1 MTNTRTGRRPTSSL
15 LSRLLLRAGAV
26 MVTAFS
32 SLAANA
38 ADTTVDAA
46 GTTAT
51 VFGQQTDSVTQTQT
65 GTVGALIN
73 AADILNTV
81 VVSAGTGNQTVLS
94 NTLASSATG
103 NIGARTVGL
112 ANIETAS
119 PNTPPAEGAATLL
132 SQINGNPSKV
142 TAVVSGSDITVSS
155 TGFDSGVLTNDS
167 NSITAAATLN
177 QGTSTISGNIN
188 VAGITSTEIG
198 KTAID
203 SVPSVDRLD
212 AEGTLLASTNQ
223 LNNDSG
229 PQSGSTAEV
238 LNNTVTLTAT
248 SNGGANVV
256 TASPTVD
263 SNTVAATYKGN
274 TTANAITIDNGGL
287 NTLTASAV
295 VSNLQSNVNASPDA
309 TSIAAENDG
318 TDVSLTV
325 NSTGASSDNTLTG
338 IASVSGNKISA
349 SATGN
354 EALVTGSSGNRITLA
369 DGIDFTGVASLTTDT
384 SSASNTGT
392 GATATSGASLVVA
405 SVQSNAGTAA
415 NPATL
420 RALTNDGDVTATV
433 ESLAAGGVVVD
444 ANAVTARAT
453 GNTASGAIDASGT
466 RSTFTASLALSNT
479 QLNDYAPVSAS
490 NTVSNITAQVA
501 VPNAAN
507 PATLTTGDVQVTNSE
522 QSATALGSVSTQS
535 ASVQAT
541 SLNVSRSDSTSLT
554 AGRVTDFNAGTTDVG
569 AAVVSAQTAL
579 NSGVTAAVTGAS
591 VLLDA
596 DAATAAV
603 TGSTLTAGSN
613 VQSAVGFGA
622 SASNSLTLD
631 AGTLSGSAGI
641 VNGQFAD
648 ATSNTAASVATSSVA
663 LTVGNGSS
671 AVQNSELRVTDNLQ
685 RAIAYGADAANTVTI
700 TATTANVIEPSTY
713 SATSNATTVTWTADA
728 NGFDL
733 DAASQPTVT
742 ANYGLLNDQS
752 SGSDTTSVAGRT
764 NDAVFD
770 LNVGGTLTSSKA
782 FNDGNDLV
790 AASYGNQAANS
801 MSLDVATLSVAD
813 ITSGG
818 ETNTTGYA
826 SVAAVS
832 NVQSLADGANVT
844 AETDAGSGA
853 NTTVAT
859 RVAGTATGAEITAS
873 SNTVQTL
880 AYGNRVTAN
889 SLTVDANTLSS
900 TDVTG
905 SVLGSTAT
913 TETARAAFAVSNVQ
927 YGGTGNITADQDY
940 EAKTVS
946 VGVTGGVSGSDIIA
960 NANALTASA
969 YANTANN
976 SASLSA
982 TALTTTAG
990 VLNSQVSEKVVVA
1003 SIGNV
1008 GVQVGDSLTISA
1020 QTTDT
1025 NPAGT
1030 GGQTMAKTGSGATLT
1045 YSGWLRTADP
1055 DAALSSL
1062 WTLGAGGFYY
1072 MQVSNLATPNIDGT
1086 VLNTS
1091 VPDMTTPATSAGNVT
1106 RGGVL
1111 VSVGENVTN
1120 SRLEVTN
1127 SVANATAVSNTAT
1140 NAMTVATT
1148 TLTANGVVAP
1158 ESSVTEAGVLS
1169 SAADFN
1175 VSNQQSQE
1183 GATTASVY
1191 GTYGIDATATTAG
1204 PDPVIGGSDLI
1215 VEGNRQQALAQG
1227 NTATNSL
1234 SLSAASATAQLSAA
1248 VNANQVGTAAVAAS
1262 SDVELFA
1269 PAAVS
1274 DSTVSISN
1282 NRSVAQGNVNDSTST
1297 LTVAATSLAEGGLRN
1312 GTSTWDNDNLL
1323 VDQLKAEGEL
1333 VVNSAQSSTAVTL
1346 GATAVLRG
1354 YNEDFGDTTSAGLN
1368 DSTLA
1373 MDSNVAQ
1380 ALAVVN
1386 QATNRANVSGND
1398 LGATLVVGNSQQ
1410 AATATTASATTTLG
1424 ATIDGNTLTAVDGS
1438 TLRADGNATT
1448 AIGTINSAVNTASV
1462 TGTTVSA
1469 GVLTNEYASA
1479 DLDGTAA
1486 GAATNAVAAGAVV
1499 VNSAQASTAVTLKS
1513 TATATIGATL
1523 TSGTD
1528 VGSDAIDGSAV
1539 SLSNN
1544 ATRADASVNVASN
1557 TATVSGTT
1565 LGAPAVVANTQSS
1578 STGATATALG
1588 TVTLTATTGPA
1599 SGYAATG
1606 SSVALNGN
1614 TTTAMA
1620 RGNVANNV
1628 LNYEAGA
1635 SYSVSGT
1642 AGTSVINTTGVDTS
1656 QAAAL
1661 VASRQANTGSVS
1673 AVATNTAYTVA
1684 LNTGANGGL
1693 VNGSSVSVSNNTVA
1707 ASAYG
1712 NAVSNQINLVALNT
1726 GTPTAAVAN
1735 WQSNTGAVS
1744 ATASGVQAGIN
1755 GGSNTGFAGSTL
1767 RTVGNAVT
1775 ATAVGNSAVST
1786 IGGR

>member
-1 MTNTRTGRRPTSSL
+1 MTNTRTGRRPSSSL

-38 ADTTVDAA
+38 ADTTINAA

-119 PNTPPAEGAATLL
+119 NTGPAEGAATLL
-132 SQINGNPSKV
+132 SQINGNPSVV

-198 KTAID
+198 ATAID
-203 SVPSVDRLD
+203 SVPTADRLD

-223 LNNDSG
+223 LNDDSG

-248 SNGGANVV
+248 SNGDANVV

-274 TTANAITIDNGGL
+274 TTANAITVDNGGL
-287 NTLTASAV
+287 NSLTASAV
-295 VSNLQSNVNASPDA
+295 VSNLQSNVNASADA
-309 TSIAAENDG
+309 TTDIAAENGG

-325 NSTGASSDNTLTG
+325 NSTNASGGQDNTLTG
-338 IASVSGNKISA
+338 IASVSGSKISA

-369 DGIDFTGVASLTTDT
+369 DGIDFTGVTSATTDT
-384 SSASNTGT
+384 SSASNTAT
-392 GATATSGASLVVA
+392 GASVGSGASLVVA
-405 SVQSNAGTAA
+405 SVQSNAGTVA

-466 RSTFTASLALSNT
+466 RSTFTGSLALSNT
-479 QLNDYAPVSAS
+479 QLNDYAPVEAS
-490 NTVSNITAQVA
+490 NTASNITAQVA
-501 VPNAAN
+501 VPDSDNL
-507 PATLTTGDVQVTNSE
+507 ATLTTGDVQVTNSE

-541 SLNVSRSDSTSLT
+541 SLDVTRSDSTSLT

-648 ATSNTAASVATSSVA
+648 TTSNTAASVATSSVA
-663 LTVGNGSS
+663 LTVGNIIS
-671 AVQNSELRVTDNLQ
+671 AVQSSELRVTDNLQ
-685 RAIAYGADAANTVTI
+685 RAIAYGADAANTVTV

-713 SATSNATTVTWTADA
+713 SATSNATSVTWTADA
-728 NGFDL
+728 NGYDL

-764 NDAVFD
+764 DDAVFD
-770 LNVGGTLTSSKA
+770 LNVGGALTSSKA

-801 MSLDVATLSVAD
+801 MRLDVATLSVAD
-813 ITSGG
+813 IAGMPDDGNS
-818 ETNTTGYA
+818 TGYA

-832 NVQSLADGANVT
+832 NVQSLADAANVT
-844 AETDAGSGA
+844 AETDAGAGA
-853 NTTVAT
+853 YTTVAT

-946 VGVTGGVSGSDIIA
+946 VGVTGDVSGSDIIA

-990 VLNSQVSEKVVVA
+990 LLNSQVSEKVVTA
-1003 SIGNV
+1003 AIGSL
-1008 GVQVGDSLTISA
+1008 GTAVGDTITIDA
-1020 QTTDT
+1020 VTTDT
-1025 NPAGT
+1025 DGT
-1030 GGQTMAKTGSGATLT
+1030 NTGLSRTVGGTSPNFT
-1045 YSGWLRTADP
+1045 YSGWLASTDP
-1055 DAALSSL
+1055 DAALDGT
-1062 WTLGAGGFYY
+1062 WTLVNGVYYKQVTNINTGSTNGTNVGTPFTYSGTATQAG
-1072 MQVSNLATPNIDGT
+1072 
-1086 VLNTS
+1086 S
-1091 VPDMTTPATSAGNVT
+1091 VRS
-1106 RGGVL
+1106 GGVL
-1111 VSVGENVTN
+1111 VTVGEDVTN

-1127 SVANATAVSNTAT
+1127 SVANATAVSNTAA

-1215 VEGNRQQALAQG
+1215 VDGNRQQALAQG

-1234 SLSAASATAQLSAA
+1234 SLSAASATAELSAA

-1297 LTVAATSLAEGGLRN
+1297 LTVAATSLAEGALRN
-1312 GTSTWDNDNLL
+1312 GTSTWDNDGTGDELS
-1323 VDQLKAEGEL
+1323 AEGEL
-1333 VVNSAQSSTAVTL
+1333 VVNSAQSSTAATL

-1354 YNEDFGDTTSAGLN
+1354 YNEDFGDTTSAGLV

-1386 QATNRANVSGND
+1386 QATNRANVSGTD

-1469 GVLTNEYASA
+1469 GVVTNEYASA

-1499 VNSAQASTAVTLKS
+1499 VNSAQASTAATLGS

-1523 TSGTD
+1523 TSGTTS
-1528 VGSDAIDGSAV
+1528 GSDAIDGSAV

-1578 STGATATALG
+1578 STNATATALG

-1599 SGYAATG
+1599 NGYAATG

-1620 RGNVANNV
+1620 RGNVASNV

-1642 AGTSVINTTGVDTS
+1642 AGTSVIGTTGVDTS

-1673 AVATNTAYTVA
+1673 AVASNTAYTVA
-1684 LNTGANGGL
+1684 LNTGADGGL

-1735 WQSNTGAVS
+1735 WQSNTGAIS
-1744 ATASGVQAGIN
+1744 ATASGVQVAIN
-1755 GGSNTGFAGSTL
+1755 GGANTAFTGSTL

-1775 ATAVGNSAVST
+1775 ATAVGNSAVSM

>member
-38 ADTTVDAA
+38 ADTTITSA
-46 GTTAT
+46 GVATA
-51 VFGQQTDSVTQTQT
+51 VGQETDSVTQTQT
-65 GTVGALIN
+65 GTVGALID
-73 AADILNTV
+73 AARILNTMV
-81 VVSAGTGNQTVLS
+81 DSAGTGTGNQTVLS

-112 ANIETAS
+112 AHIETAS
-119 PNTPPAEGAATLL
+119 NTGPVEGAATLL
-132 SQINGNPSKV
+132 SQINGTLSRV
-142 TAVVSGSDITVSS
+142 TAEVSNSRITVSS
-155 TGFDSGVLTNDS
+155 TGFDSGVLTNNS

-188 VAGITSTEIG
+188 VAGITSDEIG
-198 KTAID
+198 ATAIG
-203 SVPSVDRLD
+203 SVLAPDRLD

-248 SNGGANVV
+248 SNGDANVV
-256 TASPTVD
+256 TAKPTVD

-274 TTANAITIDNGGL
+274 TTANAITVDNGGL

-309 TSIAAENDG
+309 TTDIAAENAG

-325 NSTGASSDNTLTG
+325 NSTDTSGGQDNTLTG
-338 IASVSGNKISA
+338 IASVSRNKISA

-369 DGIDFTGVASLTTDT
+369 DGIDFTGVTSATTDT
-384 SSASNTGT
+384 SSASNTAT
-392 GATATSGASLVVA
+392 GASVGSGASLVVA
-405 SVQSNAGTAA
+405 SVQSNAGTVA

-466 RSTFTASLALSNT
+466 RSTFAASLALSNT
-479 QLNDYAPVSAS
+479 QLNDYAPVNAS
-490 NTVSNITAQVA
+490 NTASNITAQVA
-501 VPNAAN
+501 VPDSDNL
-507 PATLTTGDVQVTNSE
+507 ATLTTGDVQVTNSE

-541 SLNVSRSDSTSLT
+541 SLDVTRSDSTSLT

-631 AGTLSGSAGI
+631 AGSLSGSAGI

-648 ATSNTAASVATSSVA
+648 TTSNTAASVATSSVA

-700 TATTANVIEPSTY
+700 TATTANVIEPSAY
-713 SATSNATTVTWTADA
+713 SATSNATSVTWSADA
-728 NGFDL
+728 NGYDL

-764 NDAVFD
+764 DDAVFD
-770 LNVGGTLTSSKA
+770 LNVGGALTSSKA

-790 AASYGNQAANS
+790 AASYGNQAANA
-801 MSLDVATLSVAD
+801 MSLDVATLSVTD
-813 ITSGG
+813 IAPIPGDA
-818 ETNTTGYA
+818 NTTGYA

-832 NVQSLADGANVT
+832 NVQSLADAANVT

-940 EAKTVS
+940 AAQTVS
-946 VGVTGGVSGSDIIA
+946 VGVTGDVSGSDIIA

-990 VLNSQVSEKVVVA
+990 VLNSQTSESLVSA
-1003 SIGNV
+1003 TIGAVRTAGNSAIPYNFNATV
-1008 GVQVGDSLTISA
+1008 NDPGGVIDLGSGNFTYTGTVTYTSSDPVLMAYLGFTNAGGNTWTKTLSA
-1020 QTTDT
+1020 FPT
-1025 NPAGT
+1025 NYDPRTGGILYAGT
-1030 GGQTMAKTGSGATLT
+1030 VPAT
-1045 YSGWLRTADP
+1045 
-1055 DAALSSL
+1055 
-1062 WTLGAGGFYY
+1062 AG
-1072 MQVSNLATPNIDGT
+1072 TPN
-1086 VLNTS
+1086 
-1091 VPDMTTPATSAGNVT
+1091 

-1111 VSVGENVTN
+1111 VTVGEDVTN

-1127 SVANATAVSNTAT
+1127 SVANATAVSNTAA

-1158 ESSVTEAGVLS
+1158 KSSVTEAGVLS

-1191 GTYGIDATATTAG
+1191 GTYGIDAAATLA
-1204 PDPVIGGSDLI
+1204 DPAISGSDLI

-1274 DSTVSISN
+1274 NSTVSIRN

-1297 LTVAATSLAEGGLRN
+1297 LTVAATSLAEGALRN
-1312 GTSTWDNDNLL
+1312 GTSTWDNDGTGDELS
-1323 VDQLKAEGEL
+1323 AEGEL
-1333 VVNSAQSSTAVTL
+1333 VVNSAQSSTAATL

-1354 YNEDFGDTTSAGLN
+1354 YNEDFGDTTSAGLV

-1386 QATNRANVSGND
+1386 QATNRANVSGTD

-1469 GVLTNEYASA
+1469 GVVTNEYASA

-1499 VNSAQASTAVTLKS
+1499 VNSAQASTAATLNS

-1523 TSGTD
+1523 TSRTAN
-1528 VGSDAIDGSAV
+1528 GSDAIDGSAV

-1578 STGATATALG
+1578 STNATATALG
-1588 TVTLTATTGPA
+1588 TVSVTATTDPA

-1614 TTTAMA
+1614 STTAMA
-1620 RGNVANNV
+1620 RGNVASNV

-1642 AGTSVINTTGVDTS
+1642 AGTSAIGTTGVDTS

-1673 AVATNTAYTVA
+1673 AVASNTAYTVA
-1684 LNTGANGGL
+1684 LNTGADGGL

-1735 WQSNTGAVS
+1735 WQSNTGAIS
-1744 ATASGVQAGIN
+1744 ATASGVQVAIN
-1755 GGSNTGFAGSTL
+1755 GGANTAFTGSTL

-1775 ATAVGNSAVST
+1775 ATAVGNSAVSM

>member
-15 LSRLLLRAGAV
+15 LSRLLLRSGAV
-26 MVTAFS
+26 MVTALS

-38 ADTTVDAA
+38 ADTTITSA
-46 GTTAT
+46 GVATA
-51 VFGQQTDSVTQTQT
+51 VGQETDSVTQTQT

-81 VVSAGTGNQTVLS
+81 VVSPGTGNQTVRS

-119 PNTPPAEGAATLL
+119 NTDPAEGAATLL
-132 SQINGNPSKV
+132 SQINGNPSVV
-142 TAVVSGSDITVSS
+142 TAVVSGSEITVSS

-177 QGTSTISGNIN
+177 QGTSTISGDIN
-188 VAGITSTEIG
+188 VAGIASTEIG
-198 KTAID
+198 ATAID
-203 SVPSVDRLD
+203 SVPAADRLD

-248 SNGGANVV
+248 SNGDANVV

-274 TTANAITIDNGGL
+274 TTANAITVDNGGL

-295 VSNLQSNVNASPDA
+295 VSNLQSNVNASADA
-309 TSIAAENDG
+309 ATDIAAENTG
-318 TDVSLTV
+318 TDVSLTI
-325 NSTGASSDNTLTG
+325 NSTDASTGEDNTLTG

-354 EALVTGSSGNRITLA
+354 EALATGSSGNRITLA
-369 DGIDFTGVASLTTDT
+369 DGIDFTGVASTTDT
-384 SSASNTGT
+384 SSASNTAT
-392 GATATSGASLVVA
+392 GATVVSGASLVVA
-405 SVQSNAGTAA
+405 SVQSNVGTNT

-433 ESLAAGGVVVD
+433 ESLVAGGVVVD
-444 ANAVTARAT
+444 GNAVTARAT

-466 RSTFTASLALSNT
+466 RSTFAASLALSNT

-490 NTVSNITAQVA
+490 NTASNITAQVA
-501 VPNAAN
+501 VPDTDAL
-507 PATLTTGDVQVTNSE
+507 ATLTTGDVQVTDSE

-541 SLNVSRSDSTSLT
+541 SLDVSRSDSTSLT
-554 AGRVTDFNAGTTDVG
+554 AGRFTDFNAGTTDVG

-579 NSGVTAAVTGAS
+579 NSGVTAGVTGAS

-603 TGSTLTAGSN
+603 SGSTLTAGGN
-613 VQSAVGFGA
+613 TQSAVGFGA

-648 ATSNTAASVATSSVA
+648 ASSNTAASVATSSIA
-663 LTVGNGSS
+663 LTVGNANS

-685 RAIAYGADAANTVTI
+685 RAIAYGADAVNTLTI
-700 TATTANVIEPSTY
+700 TATTANVIEPLAY
-713 SATSNATTVTWTADA
+713 SGTSNATTVTWTADGA
-728 NGFDL
+728 GYDL
-733 DAASQPTVT
+733 DAAAQPTVT

-764 NDAVFD
+764 DDAVFD
-770 LNVGGTLTSSKA
+770 LNVGGALSSSKA

-790 AASYGNQAANS
+790 AASYGNQAANA
-801 MSLDVATLSVAD
+801 MRLDVATLSVAD
-813 ITSGG
+813 IAPIPGDA
-818 ETNTTGYA
+818 NTTGYA

-832 NVQSLADGANVT
+832 NVQSLADAANVT
-844 AETDAGSGA
+844 AETDAGAGA
-853 NTTVAT
+853 STTVAT

-927 YGGTGNITADQDY
+927 YGGTGSITADQDY
-940 EAKTVS
+940 AAQTVS
-946 VGVTGGVSGSDIIA
+946 VGVTGDVSGSDIIA

-990 VLNSQVSEKVVVA
+990 VLNSQTSESFVSA
-1003 SIGNV
+1003 TIGAVRTAGNAAINYNFSGSV
-1008 GVQVGDSLTISA
+1008 TAGGV
-1020 QTTDT
+1020 T
-1025 NPAGT
+1025 NPALGSWLYT
-1030 GGQTMAKTGSGATLT
+1030 GNIT
-1045 YSGWLRTADP
+1045 YTSTDSVLMTALGFTNVGGNDWSRAVVDFPTNYDP
-1055 DAALSSL
+1055 
-1062 WTLGAGGFYY
+1062 TLGGILFAGTVPATAG
-1072 MQVSNLATPNIDGT
+1072 TPN
-1086 VLNTS
+1086 
-1091 VPDMTTPATSAGNVT
+1091 

-1111 VSVGENVTN
+1111 VTVGEDLTN

-1127 SVANATAVSNTAT
+1127 SVANATAVSNTAA

-1148 TLTANGVVAP
+1148 TLTANGVAAP

-1191 GTYGIDATATTAG
+1191 GTYAIDASATLA
-1204 PDPVIGGSDLI
+1204 DPVIGGSDLI

-1234 SLSAASATAQLSAA
+1234 SLSAASATAELSAA
-1248 VNANQVGTAAVAAS
+1248 VNANQVGTAAVAAT

-1282 NRSVAQGNVNDSTST
+1282 NRSVAQGNVNDTTST
-1297 LTVAATSLAEGGLRN
+1297 LTVAATSLAEGALRN
-1312 GTSTWDNDNLL
+1312 GTSTWDNDGTGDELS
-1323 VDQLKAEGEL
+1323 AEGEL
-1333 VVNSAQSSTAVTL
+1333 VVNSAQSSTAATL
-1346 GATAVLRG
+1346 SATAVLRG
-1354 YNEDFGDTTSAGLN
+1354 YNEDFGDTTSAGLV

-1386 QATNRANVSGND
+1386 QATNRANVSGTD

-1424 ATIDGNTLTAVDGS
+1424 ATIDGDTLTAVDGS

-1448 AIGTINSAVNTASV
+1448 AIGTINSATNAASV
-1462 TGTTVSA
+1462 SGTTVSA
-1469 GVLTNEYASA
+1469 GVAANEYASA

-1499 VNSAQASTAVTLKS
+1499 VNSAQASTAATLGS

-1523 TSGTD
+1523 TAGTA
-1528 VGSDAIDGSAV
+1528 GGADAIDGSAV

-1578 STGATATALG
+1578 STNATATALG
-1588 TVTLTATTGPA
+1588 TVTLTATSGPA
-1599 SGYAATG
+1599 NGYAATG

-1614 TTTAMA
+1614 STTAMA
-1620 RGNVANNV
+1620 RGNVASNV

-1642 AGTSVINTTGVDTS
+1642 AGTSVISGTGVDTS

-1661 VASRQANTGSVS
+1661 VASRQANNGSVS
-1673 AVATNTAYTVA
+1673 AVASNTAYTVA
-1684 LNTGANGGL
+1684 LNTGAGGGL

-1735 WQSNTGAVS
+1735 WQSNTGAIS

-1755 GGSNTGFAGSTL
+1755 GGNVTGFAGSTL

-1775 ATAVGNSAVST
+1775 ATAVGNSAVSM
-1786 IGGR
+1786 IGSR

>member
-1 MTNTRTGRRPTSSL
+1 MKSTRTGRRPTSSL
-15 LSRLLLRAGAV
+15 LARLLLRAGSVIIAS
-26 MVTAFS
+26 FS
-32 SLAANA
+32 SLAVNA
-38 ADTTVDAA
+38 ADTTINTA
-46 GTTAT
+46 GTSAT
-51 VFGQQTDSVTQTQT
+51 SVGQQTDSVTQTQT
-65 GTVGALIN
+65 GTVGAVIS

-103 NIGARTVGL
+103 NIGARTVDL
-112 ANIETAS
+112 ANIETAV

-132 SQINGNPSKV
+132 SQINGNPSVV
-142 TAVVSGSDITVSS
+142 TAVVSGSGITVSS

-188 VAGITSTEIG
+188 VAGIASTEIG
-198 KTAID
+198 ATAID
-203 SVPSVDRLD
+203 SVPAADRLD

-248 SNGGANVV
+248 SNGDANVV

-274 TTANAITIDNGGL
+274 TTANAITVDNGGL

-295 VSNLQSNVNASPDA
+295 VSNLQSNVNASADA
-309 TSIAAENDG
+309 ATDIAAENTG

-325 NSTGASSDNTLTG
+325 NSTGVGSDNTLTG

-354 EALVTGSSGNRITLA
+354 EALVTGSAGNRITLA
-369 DGIDFTGVASLTTDT
+369 DGIDFTGVVSATTDT
-384 SSASNTGT
+384 SSASNTLT
-392 GATATSGASLVVA
+392 GATVVSGASLVVA
-405 SVQSNAGTAA
+405 SVQSNVGTAG

-420 RALTNDGDVTATV
+420 RALTDDGDVTATV
-433 ESLAAGGVVVD
+433 ESLVAGGVVVD
-444 ANAVTARAT
+444 GNAVTARAT

-466 RSTFTASLALSNT
+466 RSTFAASLALSNT

-490 NTVSNITAQVA
+490 NTASNITAQVA
-501 VPNAAN
+501 VPDTDVL
-507 PATLTTGDVQVTNSE
+507 ATLTTGDVQVTDSE

-541 SLNVSRSDSTSLT
+541 SLDVSRSDSTSLT

-579 NSGVTAAVTGAS
+579 NSGVTAGVTGAS

-596 DAATAAV
+596 DAATSAV
-603 TGSTLTAGSN
+603 TGSTLTAGGN
-613 VQSAVGFGA
+613 TQSAVGFGA

-648 ATSNTAASVATSSVA
+648 ASSNTAASVATSSIA
-663 LTVGNGSS
+663 LTVGNANS

-685 RAIAYGADAANTVTI
+685 RAIAYGADAVNTLTI

-713 SATSNATTVTWTADA
+713 SAASNATSVTWTADA
-728 NGFDL
+728 NGYDL
-733 DAASQPTVT
+733 DATAQPTVT

-764 NDAVFD
+764 DDAVFD
-770 LNVGGTLTSSKA
+770 LNVGGALSSSKA

-790 AASYGNQAANS
+790 AASYGNQAANA
-801 MSLDVATLSVAD
+801 MRLDVATLSVAD
-813 ITSGG
+813 IAPIAGG
-818 ETNTTGYA
+818 DANTTGYA

-832 NVQSLADGANVT
+832 NVQSLADAANVT
-844 AETDAGSGA
+844 AETDAGAGA
-853 NTTVAT
+853 STTVAT

-940 EAKTVS
+940 AAQTVS
-946 VGVTGGVSGSDIIA
+946 VGVTGDVSGSDLIA

-990 VLNSQVSEKVVVA
+990 VLNSQVSESVVSATIGAARTAGNLAIPYDIRAIVVTPA
-1003 SIGNV
+1003 SITGTGPTWSYTGTLTFVSSDSTLMTYLGFTNTGGNNW
-1008 GVQVGDSLTISA
+1008 SR
-1020 QTTDT
+1020 TDT
-1025 NPAGT
+1025 FVTSSDPAT
-1030 GGQTMAKTGSGATLT
+1030 G
-1045 YSGWLRTADP
+1045 WR
-1055 DAALSSL
+1055 
-1062 WTLGAGGFYY
+1062 F
-1072 MQVSNLATPNIDGT
+1072 DGT
-1086 VLNTS
+1086 VPAS
-1091 VPDMTTPATSAGNVT
+1091 SGTPN

-1111 VSVGENVTN
+1111 VTVGADVTN

-1127 SVANATAVSNTAT
+1127 SVANATAVSNTAA

-1158 ESSVTEAGVLS
+1158 ESSVTELGVLS

-1191 GTYGIDATATTAG
+1191 GTYAIDATATPT
-1204 PDPVIGGSDLI
+1204 DPVIGGSDVI

-1234 SLSAASATAQLSAA
+1234 SLSAASATAELSAA
-1248 VNANQVGTAAVAAS
+1248 VNANQVGTAAVAAT

-1297 LTVAATSLAEGGLRN
+1297 LTVAATSLAEGALRN
-1312 GTSTWDNDNLL
+1312 GTSTWDNDGTGDELS
-1323 VDQLKAEGEL
+1323 AEGEL
-1333 VVNSAQSSTAVTL
+1333 VVNSAQSSTATTL

-1354 YNEDFGDTTSAGLN
+1354 YNEDFGDTTSAGLV

-1386 QATNRANVSGND
+1386 QATNRANVSGTD

-1424 ATIDGNTLTAVDGS
+1424 ATIDGDTLTAVDGS
-1438 TLRADGNATT
+1438 TLRAEGNATT

-1469 GVLTNEYASA
+1469 GVGTNEYASA

-1499 VNSAQASTAVTLKS
+1499 VNSAQASTAATLGS

-1523 TSGTD
+1523 TAGTA

-1578 STGATATALG
+1578 GTNATATALG
-1588 TVTLTATTGPA
+1588 TVSVTATTDPA

-1614 TTTAMA
+1614 STTAMA
-1620 RGNVANNV
+1620 RGNVASNV

-1642 AGTSVINTTGVDTS
+1642 AGTSAIGTTGVDTS

-1661 VASRQANTGSVS
+1661 VASRQANTGRVS
-1673 AVATNTAYTVA
+1673 AVASNTAYTVA

-1735 WQSNTGAVS
+1735 WQSNTGAIS
-1744 ATASGVQAGIN
+1744 ATASGVQVAIN
-1755 GGSNTGFAGSTL
+1755 GGANTAFTGSTL

-1775 ATAVGNSAVST
+1775 ATAVGNSAVSM

>member
-26 MVTAFS
+26 MVTAYS

-38 ADTTVDAA
+38 ADTTITSA
-46 GTTAT
+46 GVATA
-51 VFGQQTDSVTQTQT
+51 VGQETDSVTQTQT

-132 SQINGNPSKV
+132 SQINGNPSVV

-198 KTAID
+198 ATAID
-203 SVPSVDRLD
+203 SVPTADRLD

-238 LNNTVTLTAT
+238 LGNTVTLTAT
-248 SNGGANVV
+248 SNGDANVV

-295 VSNLQSNVNASPDA
+295 VSNLQSNVNASADA
-309 TSIAAENDG
+309 TTDIAAENAG

-325 NSTGASSDNTLTG
+325 NSTNASGGQDNTLTG

-369 DGIDFTGVASLTTDT
+369 DGIDFTGVASTTTDT
-384 SSASNTGT
+384 GSASNTATGTT
-392 GATATSGASLVVA
+392 GAQATSGASLVVA

-466 RSTFTASLALSNT
+466 RSTFAASLALSNT
-479 QLNDYAPVSAS
+479 QLNDYAPVNAS
-490 NTVSNITAQVA
+490 NTASNITAQVA
-501 VPNAAN
+501 VPDTDAL
-507 PATLTTGDVQVTNSE
+507 ATLTTGDVQVTNSG

-541 SLNVSRSDSTSLT
+541 SLDVSRSDLTSLT

-648 ATSNTAASVATSSVA
+648 TTSNTAASVATSSVA

-700 TATTANVIEPSTY
+700 TATTANVIEPSAY
-713 SATSNATTVTWTADA
+713 SATSNATSVTWSADA
-728 NGFDL
+728 NGYDL

-764 NDAVFD
+764 DDAVFD
-770 LNVGGTLTSSKA
+770 LNVGGALTSSKA

-790 AASYGNQAANS
+790 AASYGNQAANA

-813 ITSGG
+813 ITTGG
-818 ETNTTGYA
+818 DANATGYA

-832 NVQSLADGANVT
+832 NVQSLADAANVT

-946 VGVTGGVSGSDIIA
+946 VGVTGDVSGSDIIA

-990 VLNSQVSEKVVVA
+990 LLNSQVSEKVVTA
-1003 SIGNV
+1003 AIGSL
-1008 GVQVGDSLTISA
+1008 GTAVGDTITIDA
-1020 QTTDT
+1020 VTTDT
-1025 NPAGT
+1025 DGT
-1030 GGQTMAKTGSGATLT
+1030 NTGLSRTVGGTSPNFT
-1045 YSGWLRTADP
+1045 YSGWLASTDP
-1055 DAALSSL
+1055 DAALDGT
-1062 WTLGAGGFYY
+1062 WTLVNGVYY
-1072 MQVSNLATPNIDGT
+1072 KQVSNINTGSTNGTIVGTPFTYSGTATQ
-1086 VLNTS
+1086 
-1091 VPDMTTPATSAGNVT
+1091 AGNV
-1106 RGGVL
+1106 RSGGVL
-1111 VSVGENVTN
+1111 VTVGEDVTN

-1191 GTYGIDATATTAG
+1191 GTYAIDATATPT
-1204 PDPVIGGSDLI
+1204 DPVIGGSDLI

-1234 SLSAASATAQLSAA
+1234 SLSAASATAELSAA

-1274 DSTVSISN
+1274 NSTVSISN
-1282 NRSVAQGNVNDSTST
+1282 NRSVAQGNVNYSTST
-1297 LTVAATSLAEGGLRN
+1297 LTVAATSLAEGALRN
-1312 GTSTWDNDNLL
+1312 GTSTWDNDGTGDELS
-1323 VDQLKAEGEL
+1323 AEGEL
-1333 VVNSAQSSTAVTL
+1333 VVNSAQSSTAATL

-1354 YNEDFGDTTSAGLN
+1354 YNEDFGDTTSAGLV

-1386 QATNRANVSGND
+1386 QATNRANVSGTD

-1469 GVLTNEYASA
+1469 GVVTSEYASA

-1499 VNSAQASTAVTLKS
+1499 VNSAQASTAATLNS

-1523 TSGTD
+1523 KSGTTS
-1528 VGSDAIDGSAV
+1528 GSDAIDGSAV

-1578 STGATATALG
+1578 STDATATALG
-1588 TVTLTATTGPA
+1588 TVRVIASTDPA
-1599 SGYAATG
+1599 SGYAANG
-1606 SSVALNGN
+1606 SAVALNGN

-1620 RGNVANNV
+1620 RGNVASNV

-1642 AGTSVINTTGVDTS
+1642 AGTSVIGTTGVDTS

-1661 VASRQANTGSVS
+1661 VASRQANTGNVS
-1673 AVATNTAYTVA
+1673 AVASNTAYTVA

-1735 WQSNTGAVS
+1735 WQSNTGAIS
-1744 ATASGVQAGIN
+1744 ATASGVQVAIN
-1755 GGSNTGFAGSTL
+1755 GGTNTAFTGSTL

-1775 ATAVGNSAVST
+1775 ATAVGNSAVSM